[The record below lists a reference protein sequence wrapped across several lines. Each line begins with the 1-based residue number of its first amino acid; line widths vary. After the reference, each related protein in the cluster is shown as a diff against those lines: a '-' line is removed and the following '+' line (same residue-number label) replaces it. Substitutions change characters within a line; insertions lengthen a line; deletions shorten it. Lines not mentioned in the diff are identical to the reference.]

1 MILLI
6 PVKSMS
12 PTDCRYL
19 IIYHANIFFV
29 NQTNTR
35 SFCLCCRLKK
45 SIFSRKL
52 FLYFFNCRQAS
63 LVFFWQSQIK
73 IGDSL
78 SRPFIQVRIQK
89 VQKYISG
96 PVIFKV
102 FFDIKQCLVLVPLA
116 FTQNGVLVS
125 PRDVKYDFLPQI
137 VDKLLT
143 I

>member
-1 MILLI
+1 MLPSKKEHLL
-6 PVKSMS
+6 PKTL
-12 PTDCRYL
+12 PLR
-19 IIYHANIFFV
+19 
-29 NQTNTR
+29 
-35 SFCLCCRLKK
+35 
-45 SIFSRKL
+45 
-52 FLYFFNCRQAS
+52 
-63 LVFFWQSQIK
+63 QSQII

-96 PVIFKV
+96 PVIFKG

-137 VDKLLT
+137 VDNLST
-143 I
+143 ICQF